1 MIQSDQ
7 LYPAVAAVSA
17 HFARLGQSVPR
28 SPAYSGGRHIGS
40 EEPRARGRD
49 GRCGSPLYPLL
60 VRARPAV
67 DPAYLSSNADD
78 EGRDSSPTKRN
89 NRHCPKCQ
97 GAAAKEWLAER
108 EAELL
113 PVPYFHVVF
122 TLPGPIA
129 DIAYQNKAVIYD
141 LLFKAAAEATLTI
154 AADPKHL
161 GARIGITAVLH
172 TWGSALTHHPHV
184 HMIVPGGGIS
194 LDGERWMS
202 CRPTFFMPVR
212 VLLSGGS

>member
-1 MIQSDQ
+1 MS
-7 LYPAVAAVSA
+7 
-17 HFARLGQSVPR
+17 
-28 SPAYSGGRHIGS
+28 
-40 EEPRARGRD
+40 
-49 GRCGSPLYPLL
+49 
-60 VRARPAV
+60 RPALEV
-67 DPAYLSSNADD
+67 ADIFRVHGAAWRSANAGHVSLDQMKVMSAIERCRTAALGGHVARCEKCSHTLIAYNSC
-78 EGRDSSPTKRN
+78 R

-97 GAAAKEWLAER
+97 GTAAKQWLAER

-122 TLPGPIA
+122 TLPAPIA
-129 DIAYQNKAVIYD
+129 DIAYQNKTVIYH

-184 HMIVPGGGIS
+184 HMKRDDRLAKYNGGEIRQHNHAAVRLPRKR
-194 LDGERWMS
+194 LDRAFHGDAFQLGVIAQHNGRDLN
-202 CRPTFFMPVR
+202 P
-212 VLLSGGS
+212 